1 MQSYISIDL
10 ATPRELPVPLDVAP
24 VATAIPKARSDI
36 RTFLGNCLLQ
46 LPPMVWMVLDI
57 VLVSIGV
64 SLGTHLFVWWTP
76 PNAVLTNPNQW
87 ATFGVLAST
96 IVLAGS
102 VVGLYENRTLWSRG
116 RIFTRC
122 FLTVCLAMPAAW
134 AILHLLMY
142 SSMSR
147 RSAATGVAFYLLTS
161 WLIRELAHGAI
172 RSIQR
177 GLLVIGQGPCTGQII
192 RSVRRGSVPGYR
204 LVGLVVLD
212 DNEAVTQATRLRRE
226 GAEARGVKA
235 TEDFGDARDAIRAGR
250 FSRRSA
256 SSLSAE
262 ARNFKGAFVGAESN
276 SHAGDIPIAGRLA
289 DIEQICRD
297 HDVVEVVVADRAA
310 DDPVYQRAALTC
322 LRRGCRVTN
331 ETTFYEKTY
340 GEVPAAHI
348 RPSWFLAADLKGQ
361 REEHA
366 VLKRLFDLA
375 IASIGL
381 IVSLPLWPIIA
392 LAIRLESRGPV
403 FYTQTR
409 VGQSGRTFTLMKF
422 RTMRQDAET
431 AGSMWAKPDDPRATR
446 IGRFLRRSRLDELPQ
461 LINIIKGEMSLVGPR
476 PERPEFVQPLATLI
490 PFYDERHLI
499 KPGLTGWAQI
509 NYRYGSNI
517 ADARRKL
524 QLDLFYMKHM
534 SIELDVVILLRT
546 FGTFFRGGH

>member
-10 ATPRELPVPLDVAP
+10 AAPNDLPVPLEVAP
-24 VATAIPKARSDI
+24 VAAAIPKARSDI
-36 RTFLGNCLLQ
+36 RTIVGNCLLQ

-64 SLGTHLFVWWTP
+64 SLGTHLFVWWAP
-76 PNAVLTNPNQW
+76 PTTVLIDPYQW
-87 ATFGVLAST
+87 AAFGVLSSA

-147 RSAATGVAFYLLTS
+147 RSAATGVGFYLVTS
-161 WLIRELAHGAI
+161 WIIRELAHGAI

-212 DNEAVTQATRLRRE
+212 DNEARRQAN
-226 GAEARGVKA
+226 
-235 TEDFGDARDAIRAGR
+235 RDKGTDGQRDSVANR
-250 FSRRSA
+250 FSRRTCPPL
-256 SSLSAE
+256 SLE
-262 ARNFKGAFVGAESN
+262 ARNFTGAFVGAERN
-276 SHAGDIPIAGRLA
+276 GHAGDIPIAGRLA
-289 DIEQICRD
+289 DIEEICRE
-297 HDVVEVVVADRAA
+297 HDVAEVVVADRAA
-310 DDPVYQRAALTC
+310 DDPLYQRAALTC

-375 IASIGL
+375 IATIGL
-381 IVSLPLWPIIA
+381 IVSLPLWPVIA
-392 LAIRLESRGPV
+392 LAIWLESHGPV
-403 FYTQTR
+403 LYRQTR
-409 VGQSGRTFTLMKF
+409 VGQSGHTFTLMKF
-422 RTMRQDAET
+422 RTMRNDAET
-431 AGSMWAKPDDPRATR
+431 GGSMWAKPDDPRATR
-446 IGRFLRRSRLDELPQ
+446 FGRFLRRSRLDELPQ
-461 LINIIKGEMSLVGPR
+461 LLNIIKGEMSLVGPR
-476 PERPEFVQPLATLI
+476 PERPEFVQPLSALI

-517 ADARRKL
+517 SDSRRKL
-524 QLDLFYMKHM
+524 QLDLYYMKHM

>member
-1 MQSYISIDL
+1 MGMQSYISIDL
-10 ATPRELPVPLDVAP
+10 TTPRDLPVSMDIAP
-24 VATAIPKARSDI
+24 PSAAIPKARSDI
-36 RTFLGNCLLQ
+36 RTFFGNCLLQ

-64 SLGTHLFVWWTP
+64 SAGTHLFVWWEP
-76 PNAVLTNPNQW
+76 PAAALIDPNHW
-87 ATFGVLAST
+87 ATFAVLASS

-102 VVGLYENRTLWSRG
+102 IFGLYENRTLWSRG
-116 RIFTRC
+116 RIFARC

-147 RSAATGVAFYLLTS
+147 RSAATGVAFYLVTA
-161 WLIRELAHGAI
+161 WFIRELAHNAI

-204 LVGLVVLD
+204 LVGLVVVD
-212 DNEAVTQATRLRRE
+212 EH
-226 GAEARGVKA
+226 EARRHEG
-235 TEDFGDARDAIRAGR
+235 TEARRGARKVEDAAEQMEISTNP
-250 FSRRSA
+250 FNRRTCPP
-256 SSLSAE
+256 LSAE
-262 ARNFKGAFVGAESN
+262 ARKFKGSFIGAEPST
-276 SHAGDIPIAGRLA
+276 HAGDIPIAGRLA
-289 DIEQICRD
+289 DIEEICRE
-297 HDVVEVVVADRAA
+297 HDVVEVIVADRAA
-310 DDPVYQRAALTC
+310 DDPVYQKAALAC

-375 IASIGL
+375 AASIGL
-381 IVSLPLWPIIA
+381 IVSLPLWPLIA
-392 LAIRLESRGPV
+392 LLIRLEGSGPV
-403 FYTQTR
+403 LYRQTR
-409 VGQSGRTFTLMKF
+409 VGQSGRNFTLMKF
-422 RTMRQDAET
+422 RTMRHDAESE
-431 AGSMWAKPDDPRATR
+431 GSIWATPDDPRATR

-461 LINIIKGEMSLVGPR
+461 LINILKGEMSLVGPR
-476 PERPEFVQPLATLI
+476 PERPEFVQPLCTLI
-490 PFYDERHLI
+490 PFYAERHLI

-509 NYRYGSNI
+509 NYRYGSTI
-517 ADARRKL
+517 SDARRKL
-524 QLDLFYMKHM
+524 QLDLYYMKHM
-534 SIELDVVILLRT
+534 SLELDVVILLRT

>member
-1 MQSYISIDL
+1 MQSYISIDIT
-10 ATPRELPVPLDVAP
+10 TPRELPVSIEAAP
-24 VATAIPKARSDI
+24 VCAAAPKARSDI

-64 SLGTHLFVWWTP
+64 GVGTHLFVWWEP
-76 PNAVLTNPNQW
+76 PSADLTDPNLW
-87 ATFGVLAST
+87 ATFGVLATS

-102 VVGLYENRTLWSRG
+102 IFGLYENRTLWSRS

-122 FLTVCLAMPAAW
+122 LLTVCLAMPAAW
-134 AILHLLMY
+134 AVLHLLMY
-142 SSMSR
+142 SNMSR
-147 RSAATGVAFYLLTS
+147 RSAATGILFYLITA
-161 WLIRELAHGAI
+161 WLIRELAHSAI

-204 LVGLVVLD
+204 LVGLVVVD
-212 DNEAVTQATRLRRE
+212 DNEARKHEATKSRSEEQRDEETDGQREHVRALLSRSPRRPL
-226 GAEARGVKA
+226 
-235 TEDFGDARDAIRAGR
+235 F
-250 FSRRSA
+250 
-256 SSLSAE
+256 AE
-262 ARNFKGAFVGAESN
+262 ARNFKGSFVGAEPN
-276 SHAGDIPIAGRLA
+276 THAGDIPIAGRLA
-289 DIEQICRD
+289 DIEEICRA
-297 HDVVEVVVADRAA
+297 HDVVEVIVADRAA
-310 DDPVYQRAALTC
+310 DDPVYQRAALAC

-381 IVSLPLWPIIA
+381 IVSFPLWPIIA

-403 FYTQTR
+403 LYRQTR
-409 VGQSGRTFTLMKF
+409 VGQSGRNFTLMKF
-422 RTMRQDAET
+422 RTMRHDAET
-431 AGSMWAKPDDPRATR
+431 GGSTWATPDDPRATR

-461 LINIIKGEMSLVGPR
+461 LVNILKGEMSLVGPR
-476 PERPEFVQPLATLI
+476 PERPEFVQPLSTLI
-490 PFYDERHLI
+490 PFYAERHLI

-509 NYRYGSNI
+509 NYRYGSTI
-517 ADARRKL
+517 SDARRKL

-534 SIELDVVILLRT
+534 SLELDVVILLRT
-546 FGTFFRGGH
+546 FGTFFRGGY